1 MIGVGAGRVSLLWA
15 TLRQKSNFPPDK
27 YIRRVHG
34 MDKRR
39 WGVTCPCAQQ
49 VNSPIVPQSCVRAGV
64 DLSTKGGEREREG
77 ICRCVSGRE
86 GNGRRRRGGTG
97 SHLAELKIRSNR
109 GFRAPTIEILR
120 RLAKNIF
127 LPSTFHI
134 PPFVV
139 EIKKIY
145 RETRKFLSL
154 SLSSYYR

>member
-1 MIGVGAGRVSLLWA
+1 MGAGRVSLLWA

-64 DLSTKGGEREREG
+64 DLSTKGEEREG

-86 GNGRRRRGGTG
+86 GNRRRRRGGTG

>member
-1 MIGVGAGRVSLLWA
+1 MRVGEGRKP
-15 TLRQKSNFPPDK
+15 R
-27 YIRRVHG
+27 
-34 MDKRR
+34 
-39 WGVTCPCAQQ
+39 
-49 VNSPIVPQSCVRAGV
+49 
-64 DLSTKGGEREREG
+64 
-77 ICRCVSGRE
+77 
-86 GNGRRRRGGTG
+86 RRRRGGTG

>member
-64 DLSTKGGEREREG
+64 DLSTKGEEREG

-86 GNGRRRRGGTG
+86 GNRRRRRGGTG